1 MQQSTG
7 SLDERAKFCIR
18 GLRTHEH
25 NFTHNKKHAVDY
37 CFCSIIYYYYF
48 YQYYLSQLLQYTPK
62 ECVQKSKVC
71 LYVDPLQ
78 VLKSIMAI
86 WLYLLCISQHNMLI
100 KSHAL
105 SLNQKGEKLVHG
117 ITFDV
122 EPSEKSSSNLL
133 RTLCKWTPLWSF
145 SLFF

>member
-1 MQQSTG
+1 MKRPDFVYGVCACMNKIYPQQTT
-7 SLDERAKFCIR
+7 CC
-18 GLRTHEH
+18 GLL
-25 NFTHNKKHAVDY
+25 F
-37 CFCSIIYYYYF
+37 FSIIYHYYL

-62 ECVQKSKVC
+62 ECVQKSKAC
-71 LYVDPLQ
+71 LYVGPLQ

-133 RTLCKWTPLWSF
+133 RTLCKWTHLWSF